1 MNTFIFK
8 SQNKQEGN
16 AECVS
21 MKLISW
27 LMKKVLEEDE
37 TFNANYLRRRMNA
50 RPPGQIHQSISRIFS
65 LEKSG

>member
-21 MKLISW
+21 MKLIS
-27 LMKKVLEEDE
+27 
-37 TFNANYLRRRMNA
+37 
-50 RPPGQIHQSISRIFS
+50 
-65 LEKSG
+65 